1 MADERLRSMNKFSFE
16 NQKHSIHKILKNRYL
31 NRKNKST
38 CACIEYRNS
47 IRNKKQCLC
56 SPWHGS
62 LHADIDC
69 RKIGSSRTQ
78 TEKTKVKITKNVT
91 MSFCFARIILF
102 RPNRIWK
109 KNTGHRYMAPVN
121 THTGLL
127 NCLAW
132 TAGLGLWIHSPIFFH
147 SQNKTSRLSL
157 MQALQKTMVRM
168 YFREFGSWLMPRN
181 NDLNRNLKIHEQLIK
196 IS

>member
-1 MADERLRSMNKFSFE
+1 MADERLRSMNRLSFE
-16 NQKHSIHKILKNRYL
+16 NQKHSIHKILKKRYL
-31 NRKNKST
+31 NRKNKRT

-47 IRNKKQCLC
+47 IRNKKKCLC
-56 SPWHGS
+56 SHDMGS

-69 RKIGSSRTQ
+69 RKIGSSKTQ
-78 TEKTKVKITKNVT
+78 TEKTKVKISKN

-102 RPNRIWK
+102 RPKEYIK
-109 KNTGHRYMAPVN
+109 KYTGHRYTAPVN

-127 NCLAW
+127 NCLAL

-157 MQALQKTMVRM
+157 MQASQKTMARM

-181 NDLNRNLKIHEQLIK
+181 SDLNQNIKTHEQLI
-196 IS
+196 